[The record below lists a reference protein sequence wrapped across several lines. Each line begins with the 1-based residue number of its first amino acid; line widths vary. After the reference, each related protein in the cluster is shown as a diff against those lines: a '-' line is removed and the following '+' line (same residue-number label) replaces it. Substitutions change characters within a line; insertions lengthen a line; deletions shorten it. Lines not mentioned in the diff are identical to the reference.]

1 MARNGS
7 LDAGQVNSGE
17 PGWAALLPA
26 TIRPLAAALFAV
38 CVAMTV
44 ILGALVTHKTRAGWL
59 DTAVEARVRS
69 SLGSEPGDPE
79 PAGPAG

>member
-1 MARNGS
+1 MGRS
-7 LDAGQVNSGE
+7 
-17 PGWAALLPA
+17 AACNYPA
-26 TIRPLAAALFAV
+26 LAAALFAV

-69 SLGSEPGDPE
+69 SLGGE
-79 PAGPAG
+79 PAI